1 VSQSTRRGRIP
12 RAEARRR
19 ILDAASRLLRDRR
32 FRDLTVDAV
41 MAEAG
46 LSRTVFYRHFESLGD
61 LVIPLLEELGATL
74 EDAGDVHEVDYVK
87 RVLERVVRI
96 AVEHGPLLR
105 AIDEA
110 ASHDDEVERA
120 YRGFVDWSV
129 ETTTALFEESIRRGT
144 VRPVANPRAIAHALT
159 LMNGSYLID
168 TLGRDPDTDPDEV
181 LEALTT
187 IWYAV
192 LMPPER
198 QVTEG
203 RP

>member
-1 VSQSTRRGRIP
+1 MVASPRGG
-12 RAEARRR
+12 ARR

-74 EDAGDVHEVDYVK
+74 EDAGDHHEVDYVN
-87 RVLERVVRI
+87 RVLTRVVAI

-120 YRGFVDWSV
+120 YREFVAGAS
-129 ETTTALFEESIRRGT
+129 TP
-144 VRPVANPRAIAHALT
+144 RPLSSRSRSAAARCARSPTRARSRT
-159 LMNGSYLID
+159 
-168 TLGRDPDTDPDEV
+168 R
-181 LEALTT
+181 
-187 IWYAV
+187 
-192 LMPPER
+192 
-198 QVTEG
+198 
-203 RP
+203 